1 MVQHFED
8 LDLAQAR
15 SVDELSYEQLQD
27 VRALIAA
34 DLGQGRDAWPAVT
47 WLAATND
54 ERAKQ
59 HILGELTAVIKG
71 ASSELLNHEAAVD
84 NFGSD
89 IVFGRAARDRR
100 RISRAFDFATALGSS
115 AVTQI
120 TETVTDLPFEE
131 EADKRR
137 RITEDQEAKADELN
151 RLGVEPGSGLPFWEM
166 YMRRRRHK
174 NWGKGGH

>member
-1 MVQHFED
+1 MQSFED
-8 LDLAQAR
+8 LNLAEAR
-15 SVDELSYEQLQD
+15 SIDMLSYEQLTD

-54 ERAKQ
+54 EQAKQ
-59 HILGELTAVIKG
+59 SVLAELTAVIEG
-71 ASSELLNHEAAVD
+71 TSSALLDNDAAVN
-84 NFGSD
+84 NFSSD

-100 RISRAFDFATALGSS
+100 RISRAFDFASALGASLGRRSSS
-115 AVTQI
+115 A
-120 TETVTDLPFEE
+120 VTDLPFEA

-137 RITEDQEAKADELN
+137 KITEEQEARADELN
-151 RLGVEPGSGLPFWEM
+151 RLGVQAGSGLPFWEM

-174 NWGKGGH
+174 NWGNRGH